1 MGLFGRARR
10 GASVEYGWIRGDG
23 LRYLLDKMAEAET
36 RDGFVFVLIVGGR
49 GKGKSRLA
57 LNLAARVVGEENVL
71 DALVFT
77 IDDFDSK
84 VNEPPKGLVAEDGR
98 LRLLLWDD
106 IGLHFSTY
114 TWFTPHMRQ
123 RMQEFIENFQ
133 TVREDVAILIGT
145 AVEVEILPPKLRSA
159 ANIIIDAQRRGRAKV
174 FGYTRYLWFRKWKVV
189 GEIEWGPAEP
199 SLYEKYR
206 EMKRRAHRAK
216 QRSRLLA
223 RTKLARA
230 YLDVIHALM
239 QNGGLDME
247 TLYGLGIIDIRG
259 RLTDFGKYV
268 ISRDKNVETYVKLL
282 LEKENIA

>member
-1 MGLFGRARR
+1 MGLFGRRR
-10 GASVEYGWIRGDG
+10 GASIEYGWVRGSG
-23 LRYLLDKMAEAET
+23 LNYLLQKTLEAET
-36 RDGFVFVLIVGGR
+36 RDGFVFIMIIGER
-49 GKGKSRLA
+49 GKGKSSLA
-57 LNLAARVVGEENVL
+57 LNLAARLVGEENVI

-84 VNEPPKGLVAEDGR
+84 VSEPPEKLVAEDGR
-98 LRLLLWDD
+98 LKLLLWDD

-159 ANIIIDAQRRGRAKV
+159 ANIMIDAQRRGKAKV
-174 FGYTRYLWFRKWKVV
+174 FGYSRYLWFRKWKVV
-189 GEIEWGPAEP
+189 GEIEWGPSPPE
-199 SLYEKYR
+199 LYKQYR

-223 RTKLARA
+223 RTKLAKA
-230 YLDVIHALM
+230 YLDVLRAMM
-239 QNGGLDME
+239 QNGGLDLE

-259 RLTDFGKYV
+259 RLTDFGKYI
-268 ISRDKNVETYVKLL
+268 ISRDENVGTYVKLL
-282 LEKENIA
+282 LEKNLA